1 MNEYQLSTDV
11 VIDITPEK
19 KRAMPLDG
27 KVFPV
32 KYLKAAGVARYK
44 LTKCIG
50 RNVYVIFD
58 KPLDDCRQR
67 GVYLA
72 LVGGFMV
79 DVAKI
84 ERETKDGKVVKVKKV
99 VKVEMNKC
107 WLWVNAGPLKGPR
120 SIDDVPYGDEPKY
133 FKVISRIVRAEH
145 LKKK

>member
-1 MNEYQLSTDV
+1 MNKYQLSTDV

-32 KYLKAAGVARYK
+32 KYLKATELARYK
-44 LTKCIG
+44 LAECIG

-72 LVGGFMV
+72 LVGGYMV
-79 DVAKI
+79 N
-84 ERETKDGKVVKVKKV
+84 G
-99 VKVEMNKC
+99 VEMNKC
-107 WLWVNAGPLKGPR
+107 WLWVNAGPMACPA
-120 SIDDVPYGDEPKY
+120 SVDDVPYGDEPKY

-145 LKKK
+145 FKKR